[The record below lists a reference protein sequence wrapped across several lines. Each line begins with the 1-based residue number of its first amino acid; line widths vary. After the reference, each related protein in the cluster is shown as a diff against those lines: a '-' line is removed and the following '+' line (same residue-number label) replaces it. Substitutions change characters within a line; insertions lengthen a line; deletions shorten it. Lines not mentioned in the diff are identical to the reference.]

1 MARSPQA
8 EATQRL
14 LVALRNHQAALVA
27 TTRTKRQ
34 YRSAIAAAAKAGV
47 SKTEIAR
54 LCGTSDTRIHQIVKE
69 EAK

>member
-27 TTRTKRQ
+27 TTRTKAH
-34 YRSAIAAAAKAGV
+34 YRSAIVAASKAGV
-47 SKTEIAR
+47 AKVEIAR
-54 LCGTSDTRIHQIVKE
+54 LCGTSDTRVHQIIKGEVK
-69 EAK
+69 

>member
-14 LVALRNHQAALVA
+14 LVALRNHQAALA
-27 TTRTKRQ
+27 ASERTKSQ
-34 YRSAIAAAAKAGV
+34 YRRAIVDASQAGV

-54 LCGTSDTRIHQIVKE
+54 LCGTSDTRVHQIIKGEVK
-69 EAK
+69 